1 MTSWIHVSTRR
12 AGQGALVA
20 ALTAMWMF
28 AAVLSLGACAAT
40 PSESTREDAAG
51 APALR
56 AEAARLFG
64 AVVKVEARAVPDARS
79 NATLGAERE
88 GTGVVIGDD
97 GLVLTI
103 GYLVVEA
110 EEVRIIDSRGGTHSA
125 KIVGY
130 DHQTGLALLRPIDRV
145 DIVPVALGDSA
156 GLDEKSPVMI
166 VNYQGPADVTLA
178 FVVSRRPFTG
188 SWEYALDSAIFTA
201 PPTSRWSGAG
211 LFGSDGRL
219 LGIGSLVV
227 RDALKGDASL
237 PGNMFVPIDVLK
249 PVLDDLVRAGRRTGP
264 ARPWLG
270 ISADEVQGRL
280 FVTRVSPE
288 GPAAKAGVAT
298 GDIILGVGRDGVRS
312 QADFYRRIW
321 AYGNA
326 GMDIPLRVLHDLDI
340 LDIKVR
346 SIDRT
351 EYFTPRTVH

>member
-1 MTSWIHVSTRR
+1 MTSSIHVSTRR
-12 AGQGALVA
+12 AGHGAFGA
-20 ALTAMWMF
+20 ARAATWML
-28 AAVLSLGACAAT
+28 AAVLSLGAYAAT
-40 PSESTREDAAG
+40 PSESPGDDRASV
-51 APALR
+51 PALR

-88 GTGVVIGDD
+88 GTGVVIGAD

-125 KIVGY
+125 KLVGY
-130 DHQTGLALLRPIDRV
+130 DHPTGLALLRPVDRV
-145 DIVPVALGDSA
+145 DIAPVALGDSA
-156 GLDEKSPVMI
+156 ALGEKSPVMI
-166 VNYQGPADVTLA
+166 VNYQGTADVTLA

-188 SWEYALDSAIFTA
+188 SWEYALDNAIFTA
-201 PPTSRWSGAG
+201 PPASRWSGAG

-227 RDALKGDASL
+227 RDVIKGDATL

-249 PVLDDLVRAGRRTGP
+249 PVLDDLVRAGRRAGP

-288 GPAAKAGVAT
+288 GPAAKAGIST
-298 GDIILGVGRDGVRS
+298 GDIILGVGRDGVRT

-321 AYGNA
+321 ASGNA
-326 GMDIPLRVLHDLDI
+326 GMDIPLRVLHDLDV
-340 LDIKVR
+340 LDVQVR

-351 EYFTPRTVH
+351 EYFSPRTMH